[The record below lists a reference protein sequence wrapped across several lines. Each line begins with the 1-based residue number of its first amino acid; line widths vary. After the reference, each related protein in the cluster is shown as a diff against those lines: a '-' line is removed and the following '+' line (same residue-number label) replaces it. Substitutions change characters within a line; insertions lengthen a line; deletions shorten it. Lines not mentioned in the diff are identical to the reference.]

1 MVKIDSKCTLILP
14 MSLSEQQLKSIKLLS
29 TGKLQKEVAQALG
42 ITPKTLQRWGKLTEY
57 QENLAESI
65 KKASAITADSQES
78 LQRGTIPAQHKTGEE
93 LLEDKARL
101 RIDQFN
107 SLKMAQNAIL
117 PQVEEGDLRAI
128 AAFIKLSEAIT
139 KLLDLYPKND
149 SVALAIEVL
158 EKARIL
164 PYQTTSKYKE
174 YIREHQQKLE
184 TLALE
189 PKPKPKVPISPRPEE
204 EINWLSSESEDIDK
218 QINWMLNQYK

>member
-1 MVKIDSKCTLILP
+1 
-14 MSLSEQQLKSIKLLS
+14 MSLTEQQLESIKLLS
-29 TGKLQKEVAQALG
+29 TGKLQKDVAQALG

-57 QENLAESI
+57 QEKLTEST

-78 LQRGTIPAQHKTGEE
+78 LQRGTIPAQPKTVEE

-128 AAFIKLSEAIT
+128 AAFIKLSETIT

-149 SVALAIEVL
+149 SIANAIEVL
-158 EKARIL
+158 EKAKIL
-164 PYQTTSKYKE
+164 PYQITWKYKE
-174 YIREHQQKLE
+174 YERAHQQRLE

-189 PKPKPKVPISPRPEE
+189 PKPKPNPKVLTPEE
-204 EINWLSSESEDIDK
+204 EINWLSNEEEDINE
-218 QINWMLNQYK
+218 QLNWLANQYA